1 MFEND
6 YIMRQISRL
15 VQFVSLLAFGKS
27 SPAYERQDEHSPTN
41 GDLLHAELLTLLETD
56 RINEAEN
63 VLFKQ
68 LEAGTQGA
76 LEVALD
82 FYNRLSAFSDE
93 RLERAGFSHEEID
106 LGLKDALRIGG
117 IVIPDDFE
125 RQLTEET

>member
-27 SPAYERQDEHSPTN
+27 SPAYERQSEHSPTK
-41 GDLLHAELLTLLETD
+41 GDLLHAALLALLEAD

-63 VLFKQ
+63 TLFKQ
-68 LEAGTQGA
+68 LEAGTDGA

-106 LGLKDALRIGG
+106 LGLKDALRLGG

>member
-27 SPAYERQDEHSPTN
+27 SPAYERQNEQNPTK
-41 GDLLHAELLTLLETD
+41 GDLLHTELLALLEAD

-63 VLFKQ
+63 ILFKQ

-93 RLERAGFSHEEID
+93 RLLRAGFSHEEID
-106 LGLKDALRIGG
+106 QGLKDALRLGG
-117 IVIPDDFE
+117 VVIPDDFE
-125 RQLTEET
+125 QRLTGD